1 MVRPLAPIKVDKAHP
16 DVSRKENKKNA
27 RPRAEAPH
35 EPVAPERRG
44 ADRDG
49 RAVAEGVP
57 LDAAVE
63 EEPVAVVGPHDV
75 RGRLDP

>member
-1 MVRPLAPIKVDKAHP
+1 M
-16 DVSRKENKKNA
+16 
-27 RPRAEAPH
+27 
-35 EPVAPERRG
+35 PERRG